1 MPKIFTWIIIVSL
14 VFQIGFSFYY
24 SNDILNQN
32 TQLNQYQNQVKQ
44 LKLDLELI
52 EKNMADLSSI
62 NTISVSTSSAIIP
75 ITQTIKILPK

>member
-14 VFQIGFSFYY
+14 VIQIGFSFYY

-32 TQLNQYQNQVKQ
+32 IQLNQYQNQVKQ
-44 LKLDLELI
+44 IKLDLELI

-62 NTISVSTSSAIIP
+62 NNISVSSSSAVIP
-75 ITQTIKILPK
+75 INQTIKIFSR